1 MHFLIEIVLF
11 SLFAVPAIRLI
22 GKRRTITPRA
32 APERRPSTPVSASLR
47 RVPQDAEHTE
57 KAAGPS
63 QPVTPIRHRKYLLGS
78 PRAER
83 DTTAAMLDMMSG
95 PGICTPRDH

>member
-11 SLFAVPAIRLI
+11 SLFAVPAIRAV
-22 GKRRTITPRA
+22 GKRRTITPKA
-32 APERRPSTPVSASLR
+32 APERLPGTPASASLH
-47 RVPQDAEHTE
+47 RVSLDTERTE
-57 KAAGPS
+57 KAAVPS
-63 QPVTPIRHRKYLLGS
+63 QPVIPIRHRKYLLGS

-83 DTTAAMLDMMSG
+83 DATAAMLDMMSG

>member
-78 PRAER
+78 PTGR
-83 DTTAAMLDMMSG
+83 DTTATLLDMMSG